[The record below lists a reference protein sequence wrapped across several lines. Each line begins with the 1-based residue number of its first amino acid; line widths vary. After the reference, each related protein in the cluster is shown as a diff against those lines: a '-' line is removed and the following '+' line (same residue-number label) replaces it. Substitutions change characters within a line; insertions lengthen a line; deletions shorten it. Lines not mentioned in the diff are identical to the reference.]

1 MRVVVCLGGRFRG
14 RATGY
19 TRRDGFARRR
29 VYRNEFFTIYSR
41 GSIGTFAVARDECA
55 GSVDGIGFTHA
66 HTERGFGR
74 PVDFVRSFV
83 RSFVATRT
91 RDDRRDDPITSITMD
106 FVSIPFV
113 AFRRRC
119 SSRARSRPGRSI
131 GRDAHVDALDD
142 ERHGRT
148 RARDKPAANRDSDV
162 WDRFGGSRFENLP
175 PSFEELVGNLECVD

>member
-74 PVDFVRSFV
+74 PVDFV

-162 WDRFGGSRFENLP
+162 WDRFGGSQFENLP